1 MSNYT
6 KLKTNLKLAIQ
17 RLKLLEKK
25 KTELSLKSRKEI
37 ADYIQVNK
45 PDRARIRVEHIIRED
60 NYVEAMEMLE
70 MFCDLL
76 LARFGLIEKMKEL
89 DPGLDE
95 AIATLIWASPRVSN
109 DIQEFKLIGDA
120 FAQKY
125 GKKYAEA
132 CKADTLNNVN
142 EKVKKRLG
150 LEPPSKLLIEQYLIE
165 IAKNFN
171 IPYEPDQTVMLRS
184 GIYDQELIDLTN
196 KTNEI
201 TSRYG
206 GNNGGNNN
214 SGGNGGGFSAGFEG
228 ASGYEPEKQPIGFDS
243 PKNHGN
249 DDLIDLNNNY
259 DFNKNPPELPK
270 SLPFGDIS
278 TITSQPY
285 PPPSYD
291 NKNNNVILRNNGNFN
306 NAPVYGAG
314 YGDLSGFAPEKSA
327 PPADELFGEQ
337 APPLPN
343 KTPVRYSRPPS
354 YGPPSSNFNTPPPP
368 FNLQNT
374 NKYDFDDLGLP
385 SVPNSHPDNE
395 TTNDFDELD
404 DLTKRFQNLKNNK

>member
-243 PKNHGN
+243 P
-249 DDLIDLNNNY
+249 
-259 DFNKNPPELPK
+259 
-270 SLPFGDIS
+270 
-278 TITSQPY
+278 
-285 PPPSYD
+285 
-291 NKNNNVILRNNGNFN
+291 
-306 NAPVYGAG
+306 APVYGAG